1 MITNYLEEHEYQ
13 DGEKLVLPLGVYTVG
28 GPTLTFRHFSET
40 NRSRNEKYMKCE
52 DWDERDWGNAL
63 AGEVGELCNMI
74 KKRHRNLKESDRIP
88 NEELGKEIA
97 DIICYCDLLAAQ
109 LGLEL
114 DDIIP
119 KKFNEISDRY
129 DCPVKL

>member
-1 MITNYLEEHEYQ
+1 MTNKDKYKDMDFSDLEEICV
-13 DGEKLVLPLGVYTVG
+13 DS
-28 GPTLTFRHFSET
+28 LTFNKFSHT

-52 DWDERDWGNAL
+52 NWDERDWGNAL

-74 KKRHRNLKESDRIP
+74 KKRFRNLKESDRIP